1 LAQSQDRLA
10 GKNNG
15 GWQLA
20 VEVWLV
26 FFVVLAGIN
35 GTVPFV
41 LGYDMHAWTASLAKL
56 LLVSFVVYGGISLVV
71 PLLLIKGLD
80 TVRKPAFLIPLIV
93 AVVAVGVWD
102 ILPYSAA
109 IALVSLAY
117 LHRRFNLS
125 GYGIR
130 SKGWRGD
137 VAAILLLGSVEALAV
152 FLQPGPLTISLG
164 RGIAAG
170 AYRLFANPASTVE
183 NFFYFGFI
191 TERLSGKAGKFLT
204 PPLIGAMYTAHEMS
218 NPEYW
223 YSGTPFAIEFVGIT
237 VIAIL
242 YLWRRSVI
250 PVWLG
255 DGLGKLL
262 AGMF

>member
-1 LAQSQDRLA
+1 VEKS
-10 GKNNG
+10 NG
-15 GWQLA
+15 AWQQA
-20 VEVWLV
+20 IKVWFLFLIVLV
-26 FFVVLAGIN
+26 GIN
-35 GTVPFV
+35 GTVPFI
-41 LGYDMHAWTASLAKL
+41 LGYDMHAWTASLAKIF
-56 LLVSFVVYGGISLVV
+56 LVSFVVYGGISLVV
-71 PLLLIKGLD
+71 PLVLIKGLD
-80 TVRKPAFLIPLIV
+80 TVRKPAFLFPLIV
-93 AVVAVGVWD
+93 ALVAVGVWD

-109 IALVSLAY
+109 LGLVSLAY
-117 LHRRFNLS
+117 LHHRFDLS

-164 RGIAAG
+164 RGIMAG
-170 AYRLFANPASTVE
+170 AYRLLANPASTVE

-191 TERLSGKAGKFLT
+191 TERLSGKTGRFLT
-204 PPLIGAMYTAHEMS
+204 PPIIGAMYTLHEMS

-223 YSGTPFAIEFVGIT
+223 YNGMPFAVEFVGIT

-255 DGLGKLL
+255 DGLGKFLG
-262 AGMF
+262 GMF